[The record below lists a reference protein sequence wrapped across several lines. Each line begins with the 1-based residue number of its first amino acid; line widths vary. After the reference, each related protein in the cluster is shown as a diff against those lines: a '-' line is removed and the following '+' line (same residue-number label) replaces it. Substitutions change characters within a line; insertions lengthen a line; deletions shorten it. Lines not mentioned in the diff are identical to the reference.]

1 MKENKN
7 IVLEFRRDF
16 DKYVTPEKEHATTV
30 SNVGPET
37 PTIEEQLNDIRQHL
51 SQIAMFVGMPYT
63 VPLDGTLTLYPAR
76 KGNARKVS
84 DEGVS
89 YTVDLRPYREH
100 FAAVRFMA
108 KNTFSN
114 EDDIVRGIIVDDSGN
129 VECTVD
135 NRMNT
140 SNPWIRLPLSSKS
153 CTLIATVP
161 LKNGNPM
168 WTPEKVEYLPQGLAL
183 DVADITEDLYMDIL
197 DICNEV
203 IPLKRECKNRNAANA
218 AIC

>member
-1 MKENKN
+1 MYHRTQSGY
-7 IVLEFRRDF
+7 L
-16 DKYVTPEKEHATTV
+16 
-30 SNVGPET
+30 
-37 PTIEEQLNDIRQHL
+37 PTSLGYIL
-51 SQIAMFVGMPYT
+51 
-63 VPLDGTLTLYPAR
+63 
-76 KGNARKVS
+76 
-84 DEGVS
+84 
-89 YTVDLRPYREH
+89 
-100 FAAVRFMA
+100 
-108 KNTFSN
+108 
-114 EDDIVRGIIVDDSGN
+114 RGIIVDDSGN

-140 SNPWIRLPLSSKS
+140 SNPWTRLPLSSKS

-168 WTPEKVEYLPQGLAL
+168 WTPEKVEFLPQGLAL

-203 IPLKRECKNRNAANA
+203 IPLKRECKNCNAANA

>member
-1 MKENKN
+1 MPKIFLFKEKA
-7 IVLEFRRDF
+7 VYYQQ
-16 DKYVTPEKEHATTV
+16 KYR
-30 SNVGPET
+30 
-37 PTIEEQLNDIRQHL
+37 IR
-51 SQIAMFVGMPYT
+51 VPPYT
-63 VPLDGTLTLYPAR
+63 IRLSANITWLY
-76 KGNARKVS
+76 
-84 DEGVS
+84 
-89 YTVDLRPYREH
+89 
-100 FAAVRFMA
+100 
-108 KNTFSN
+108 
-114 EDDIVRGIIVDDSGN
+114 IVRGIIVDDSGN

-140 SNPWIRLPLSSKS
+140 SNPWTRLPLSSKS

-168 WTPEKVEYLPQGLAL
+168 WTPEKVEFLPQGLAL